1 MQIKTIALYR
11 VNGQIRTLNFK
22 LGAVNIIT
30 GKSRT
35 GKSALIDIV
44 DYCLGRSTFN
54 VFEGVNRDVVAWYAV
69 VLQVDGGQ
77 ILLAKP
83 PPAIGVKSQS
93 GVYMEEA
100 VEIELPP
107 LEALQSNT
115 NDKAVTAHLSRLLGI
130 SENKTEP
137 GPGRTTPA
145 FEATIAH
152 TKYYLFQDQGLVAN
166 KMLLFYRQHEQ
177 QIPQHIK
184 DTMPYFLGAVQ
195 EDRMQLTQRLREAR
209 RQLALARRRLTEA
222 ETVTSNRLLQAQ
234 SLLTEAQAAGIA
246 GTIEGEPEIVAVL
259 EQLRSAESWV
269 PTTFTIEDGDALAEA
284 QNNLRRTESA
294 FAAKQREIRD
304 VERYLRDAQGYRG
317 EAEQQELRLQSIGL
331 VSSNG
336 TDSSVCPVCASEIS
350 NPPPTV
356 QAISRSLGRI
366 QGSLA
371 SVRREEPRLQE
382 HLIGLRNELAD
393 LRLRIQEGQ
402 ANVQALVAQRDAAA
416 RLQDSNT
423 RAARVSGR
431 ISLYLE
437 NVQAT
442 DGSAELQ
449 RAVAEAAQQVEDL
462 EAQLDVDEVQDIKES
477 ILRRISAQMT
487 DWASVL
493 KLEHAG
499 SPYRLD
505 DKRLTVIADQELPVV
520 MERMGS
526 GENWL
531 GCHLIAL
538 LALHRHFVR
547 QRRPVPNFLFL
558 DQPSQVYFPAEDSYK
573 VYKALE
579 GEVSNL
585 EEVGA
590 DVLAV
595 QRMFTFL
602 FDRVEELAPNFQII
616 VTEHANL
623 PDERFQQALVE
634 EPWRGGRALI
644 PADWLE

>member
-1 MQIKTIALYR
+1 MQIKTIALYGR
-11 VNGQIRTLNFK
+11 NGQIRTVNFK

-44 DYCLGRSTFN
+44 DYCLGRSTFT

-83 PPAIGVKSQS
+83 PPDRAKKSQS
-93 GVYMEEA
+93 SAYMEEA
-100 VEIELPP
+100 VEIKLPP

-115 NDKAVTAHLSRLLGI
+115 NDKAVIAHLSRLLGI

-137 GPGRTTPA
+137 GAGRTTTA
-145 FEATIAH
+145 FEATIDHA
-152 TKYYLFQDQGLVAN
+152 KFYLFQEQGLVAN
-166 KMLLFYRQHEQ
+166 RKLLFYRQDEDF
-177 QIPQHIK
+177 IPQHIK

-195 EDRMQLTQRLREAR
+195 EDRLQLTQRLREAR

-222 ETVTSNRLLQAQ
+222 ESVTSDRLLQAQ
-234 SLLTEAQAAGIA
+234 SLLTEAQAVGIVEPK
-246 GTIEGEPEIVAVL
+246 EGESDLAAVL
-259 EQLRSAESWV
+259 EQLRAAESWV
-269 PTTFTIEDGDALAEA
+269 PTTFTLEDGDALAEA

-294 FAAKQREIRD
+294 FAAKQREIRE
-304 VERYLRDAQGYRG
+304 VERYIRDAQGYRG
-317 EAEQQELRLQSIGL
+317 EAEQQELRLQTVGL

-336 TDSSVCPVCASEIS
+336 TDSSVCPVCDSQIS
-350 NPPPTV
+350 NPPPAV
-356 QAISRSLGRI
+356 QAISRSLERI

-382 HLIGLRNELAD
+382 HLIGLRSELAD
-393 LRLRIQEGQ
+393 LRLRMQEEQ
-402 ANVQALVAQRDAAA
+402 TAVQALVAQRDATT

-423 RAARVSGR
+423 RAARVTGR
-431 ISLYLE
+431 LSLYLE
-437 NVQAT
+437 NINAT
-442 DGSAELQ
+442 DGSTELR
-449 RAVAEAAQQVEDL
+449 RAVDEAAQQVEDL

-487 DWASVL
+487 DWANVL
-493 KLEHAG
+493 ELEHAG

-505 DKRLTVIADQELPVV
+505 DKRLTVIADKDMPIV

-526 GENWL
+526 AENWL

-538 LALHRHFVR
+538 LALHSHFVR

-558 DQPSQVYFPAEDSYK
+558 DQPSQVYFPSKASYE
-573 VYKALE
+573 ALE

-595 QRMFTFL
+595 QRMFNFL
-602 FDRVEELAPNFQII
+602 FDQVAALAPNFQII

-634 EPWRGGRALI
+634 DPWRSDRALI
-644 PADWLE
+644 PMDWLG

>member
-1 MQIKTIALYR
+1 MQIKTIALYGR
-11 VNGQIRTLNFK
+11 NGQIRTVNFK

-69 VLQVDGGQ
+69 VLQVNSGQ
-77 ILLAKP
+77 ILLAKQ
-83 PPAIGVKSQS
+83 PPAGAARSQS
-93 GVYMEEA
+93 SAYMEEA
-100 VEIELPP
+100 VEIRLPP

-115 NDKAVTAHLSRLLGI
+115 NDKAVIAHLSRLLGI

-137 GPGRTTPA
+137 APGRTTTA
-145 FEATIAH
+145 FEATIDHA
-152 TKYYLFQDQGLVAN
+152 KFYLFQEQGLVAN
-166 KMLLFYRQHEQ
+166 RKLLFYRQDEPF
-177 QIPQHIK
+177 IPQHIK
-184 DTMPYFLGAVQ
+184 DTMPYFLGALQ
-195 EDRMQLTQRLREAR
+195 EDRLQLTQQLRNAR

-222 ETVTSNRLLQAQ
+222 EAVTSGRLIQAQ

-246 GTIEGEPEIVAVL
+246 GTIEGEPEISAVL
-259 EQLRSAESWV
+259 EQLRSAENWV
-269 PTTFTIEDGDALAEA
+269 PTTFTLEDSDALAEA
-284 QNNLRRTESA
+284 QNNLRRTETA
-294 FAAKQREIRD
+294 FTAKQREIRE

-317 EAEQQELRLQSIGL
+317 EAEQQDLRLQSIGL
-331 VSSNG
+331 ISSNG

-350 NPPPTV
+350 SPPPTV
-356 QAISRSLGRI
+356 QAISRSLERI

-382 HLIGLRNELAD
+382 HLIGLRGELAD
-393 LRLRIQEGQ
+393 LRLRIQEEQ
-402 ANVQALVAQRDAAA
+402 AAVQALVAQRDAAA

-487 DWASVL
+487 DWAKAL
-493 KLEHAG
+493 ELEHAG

-505 DKRLTVIADQELPVV
+505 DKRLTVIADQELPIV

-547 QRRPVPNFLFL
+547 QKRPVPNFLFL
-558 DQPSQVYFPAEDSYK
+558 DQPSQVYFPSEDS
-573 VYKALE
+573 YKALE

-602 FDRVEELAPNFQII
+602 FDAVEELAPNFQII

-623 PDERFQQALVE
+623 PDERFKQALVE